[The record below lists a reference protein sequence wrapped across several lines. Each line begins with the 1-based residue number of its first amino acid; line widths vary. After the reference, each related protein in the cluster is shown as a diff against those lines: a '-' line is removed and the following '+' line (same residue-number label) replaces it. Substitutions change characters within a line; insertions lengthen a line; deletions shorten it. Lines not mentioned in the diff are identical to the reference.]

1 MQNSLDKPWTPA
13 VFYPGSLNGSHNR
26 IKLPFVERVTAGAP
40 DQTRGTQTDT
50 TREEEEEHQKEKEEH
65 RKEKEE
71 DQFVLLGEIEE
82 RRGSFKVKA

>member
-50 TREEEEEHQKEKEEH
+50 KR
-65 RKEKEE
+65 RKRRSTKRRKRSTERRKRRTNLHCWER
-71 DQFVLLGEIEE
+71 LR